1 MLKKKLITTPLVDSV
16 ELTPVAIVPIKKLGR
31 LKTLSLLIRLV
42 RFIFG
47 IVVAQRFRREPMSA
61 LALRVRNF
69 LEDLGGLWVKF
80 GQLLSLRIDLLPR
93 EMADELTQLQ
103 YHAYGFAPEV
113 ARQIVVETLGHPLED
128 IYDVFEDHPF
138 AAASISQEHRAHLRR
153 ENVWVV
159 VKVQRPDI
167 VQVFERDL
175 KTISWLLRLMGMMP
189 GLRFIAWDGM
199 IRELENI
206 MREEIDYRYET
217 ANLRRMRK
225 LLHKHR
231 VYVPKVF
238 EEYGGTRVIVME
250 FVEGPLMSDYL
261 RVERTD
267 PVRLAAWRQEN
278 NIRPRRV
285 GSRLM
290 RSFFQQLFED
300 NLFHGDLHPGN
311 IILLRNSRF
320 ALIDLGT
327 IGSLDS
333 RFVNIYKQEAIAV
346 ARHDYVKAADLYCL
360 MCDSIQPIDLTAFRS
375 RVVEMCRT
383 WEARTHMR
391 GVSYHDKSVTGG
403 LALEFTAVAR
413 EFKINPSWQFLR
425 VGRAMATA
433 DASLNSL
440 LEDTNPTK
448 IMRRYFHES
457 QQRAWRRLRKNG
469 RNRVMEKLTEGM
481 ETAAYLSTELRR
493 RAIQFEGLQTRAAY
507 LLSGLFRLVR
517 IGLVIGGIVLL
528 YKYLHHHHFNL
539 VAGVHPLLGSWG
551 QRVANLPAMD
561 RETAFVVLILI
572 IVGYIAVGR
581 ARKATGRKSV
591 RLPDGQLDK

>member
-1 MLKKKLITTPLVDSV
+1 MLKKNLITTPLVDPV
-16 ELTPVAIVPIKKLGR
+16 ELPPVTIMPIKKLGR
-31 LKTLSLLIRLV
+31 LKTLSLVIRLL
-42 RFIFG
+42 RFVIS
-47 IVVAQRFRREPMSA
+47 IVIAQRFRREPMAA

-80 GQLLSLRIDLLPR
+80 GQLMSLRIDLLPR

-103 YHAYGFAPEV
+103 YRAYGFDPEV
-113 ARQIVVETLGHPLED
+113 ARQIVRETLGHPIEATFD
-128 IYDVFEDHPF
+128 AFEDHPF

-153 ENVWVV
+153 EDVWVV
-159 VKVQRPDI
+159 VKIQRPDI
-167 VQVFERDL
+167 VEIFERDL
-175 KTISWLLRLMGMMP
+175 KTISWLLRFMGWLP
-189 GLRFIAWDGM
+189 GLRFISWDGM
-199 IRELENI
+199 IRELQSI

-225 LLHKHR
+225 LLRKHK

-238 EEYGGTRVIVME
+238 EAYGGRRVIVME
-250 FVEGPLMSDYL
+250 LVEGPLMSDYL

-267 PVRLAAWRQEN
+267 PARLAAWRQEN

-327 IGSLDS
+327 VGNLDT

-360 MCDSIQPIDLTAFRS
+360 MCDSIQAIDLTAFRT
-375 RVVEMCRT
+375 RVVEMCRI
-383 WEARTHMR
+383 WEARTHMS

-457 QQRAWRRLRKNG
+457 QQRSWRRLRKGG
-469 RNRVMEKLTEGM
+469 RSLVMEKITEAV
-481 ETAAYLSTELRR
+481 ETSSYLSTELRR
-493 RAIQFEGLQTRAAY
+493 RAIQFEGMQTREAY
-507 LLSGLFRLVR
+507 LLSGLFRLIRV
-517 IGLVIGGIVLL
+517 GLVIGGIVLL
-528 YKYLHHHHFNL
+528 YKYLHQHYTGL
-539 VAGVHPLLGSWG
+539 VAGIHPLLGSWG
-551 QRVANLPAMD
+551 QRVENLPAVD
-561 RETAFVVLILI
+561 RETMLVVLVVV
-572 IVGYIAVGR
+572 IVCYIAAGR
-581 ARKATGRKSV
+581 ARKTVGRKSV
-591 RLPDGQLDK
+591 RLPDGSLDK